1 MDLATLLVLLKFA
14 TPNMTLSG
22 RFPPNIWWSAL
33 LNRFG
38 FSNLSEFDVRRLNI
52 TEAERQESLLDLEW
66 EISCYC
72 NMLYFMVQIFKGDDE
87 FGDELSKSNGI
98 HFTSNVHHL
107 KISK

>member
-1 MDLATLLVLLKFA
+1 MGLVTLSVLSKFA
-14 TPNMTLSG
+14 MPNTTLSG
-22 RFPPNIWWSAL
+22 GCSRYLCRSSLPNHL
-33 LNRFG
+33 R

-87 FGDELSKSNGI
+87 FGDELSESAG
-98 HFTSNVHHL
+98 FTAL
-107 KISK
+107 TTPTI